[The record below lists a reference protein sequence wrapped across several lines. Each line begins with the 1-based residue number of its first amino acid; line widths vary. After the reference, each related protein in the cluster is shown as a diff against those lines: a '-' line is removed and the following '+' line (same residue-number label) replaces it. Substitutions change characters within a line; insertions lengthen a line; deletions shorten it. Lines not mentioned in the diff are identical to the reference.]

1 MASLSEKRLLVGFDD
16 LGIPDWTQVEFL
28 TFSREIRLCSLC
40 GVVSATTA
48 TIACQH
54 VLCSFCFRDQ
64 GEGPS
69 IVCPIDKVETPT
81 SKAKFERNNTE
92 LLLSLRVACVN
103 RRNGCRLL
111 DTLRGMKDH
120 LKQCEF
126 QAVQCQMCGKKI
138 KLHEVPG
145 HARKDC
151 SRIPKSDNSKRA
163 TAMPAAQLAGGPMRA
178 AAPKC
183 AGEQTM
189 NMGPMQ
195 GPPVKTVPSQV
206 MQPQTMPAQMVMQ
219 PMAMTPQAMMT
230 QHLQAPPVV
239 MQQAPWL
246 DEVAT
251 MQQKVNK
258 VHEDVRKMATRMQ
271 ALKDE
276 TARELDIFK
285 KELQKMKNE
294 KGDYSVIVNGI
305 SGLRSQM
312 KDNMADVTEEF
323 DAIKE
328 DMRVYGA
335 SIEDLG
341 ALKETMDLRIAD
353 VVKNVESLKDS
364 VEAYAKLGTM
374 VAEMK
379 SSIAAIQ
386 DMKHVMEFVN
396 DFEQTLLGDITGSSG
411 DKKKAFTQQV
421 EMLKKCVEVIDELK
435 CTVKHKDMEKVVTEL
450 RTIKDDLGKYST
462 LHDRVEGI
470 SSDLTGLKAVVKDAG
485 DFARTDSAIIQEYRA
500 ELEGY
505 RAEIK
510 LIQEKVH
517 KIDSDID
524 YLKSTSDNTKDKVGF
539 DEVVTEVSNIKT
551 KLEDF
556 DVLEES
562 LQETKDAL
570 LRIDVLSEE
579 LNKIREKT
587 NKLEESEIVRKD
599 TTKKLEEATT
609 QLSSLQTVNDSIQRL
624 QTSLQTLN
632 KRFIKKTEE
641 LQTSIGATVSEKLEA
656 SDKFKELA
664 ELKAS
669 LAEIKKDVQLLND
682 SKDSLPA
689 KNTAKQEGLTDV
701 VRDLKN
707 LKASMQTMQESSAS
721 MREKAKRYEE
731 LRKSVDV
738 IKENMKD
745 YEEFKTDFASLRK
758 TVEEKLKSTEN

>member
-48 TIACQH
+48 TVACQH

-69 IVCPIDKVETPT
+69 IICPIDKVETPT

-163 TAMPAAQLAGGPMRA
+163 AAMPAAQPAGGPMRA
-178 AAPKC
+178 APPKS

-195 GPPVKTVPSQV
+195 GPPVQTVPSQV

-219 PMAMTPQAMMT
+219 PMPMMT

-246 DEVAT
+246 DEVAM

-276 TARELDIFK
+276 TARELDVFK

-294 KGDYSVIVNGI
+294 KGDYSVIVNAI

-312 KDNMADVTEEF
+312 KDNMADVTDEF

-341 ALKETMDLRIAD
+341 ALKETMDLRIGD
-353 VVKNVESLKDS
+353 VVKNVEALKDS

-435 CTVKHKDMEKVVTEL
+435 STVKHKDMEQVVNEL
-450 RTIKDDLGKYST
+450 RTIKDDLGKYSV
-462 LHDRVEGI
+462 LHDKVEGI

-485 DFARTDSAIIQEYRA
+485 DFARSDPAMTQEYRA

-517 KIDSDID
+517 KINSDID
-524 YLKSTSDNTKDKVGF
+524 DLKSTSDDTKDKVGF

-587 NKLEESEIVRKD
+587 NKLEQSEIVSKE
-599 TTKKLEEATT
+599 TTKKLTEATN

-632 KRFIKKTEE
+632 KRFIRKTEE
-641 LQTSIGATVSEKLEA
+641 LQASIGATVSEKLEA
-656 SDKFKELA
+656 SEKFKELA

-669 LAEIKKDVQLLND
+669 LDEIKKDVQLLND
-682 SKDSLPA
+682 LRDSLPA
-689 KNTAKQEGLTDV
+689 KDTAKQEGLTDV
-701 VRDLKN
+701 VKDLKT
-707 LKASMQTMQESSAS
+707 LKASMQTMQDSSAS
-721 MREKAKRYEE
+721 MREKVKQYEE

-745 YEEFKTDFASLRK
+745 YQEFKTSFASLRK
-758 TVEEKLKSTEN
+758 TVEEKLKSAED

>member
-40 GVVSATTA
+40 GVVSASTA
-48 TIACQH
+48 TVGCQH

-69 IVCPIDKVETPT
+69 IVCPIDKVETST

-151 SRIPKSDNSKRA
+151 SRIPKSENSKRA
-163 TAMPAAQLAGGPMRA
+163 AAAPAAQPAVATMRT
-178 AAPKC
+178 APPKSM
-183 AGEQTM
+183 GEQTTT
-189 NMGPMQ
+189 MGQMQ
-195 GPPVKTVPSQV
+195 GQVAQTAPPQV
-206 MQPQTMPAQMVMQ
+206 MQAQAMPPQMVMQ
-219 PMAMTPQAMMT
+219 PMSMTPQAMMT
-230 QHLQAPPVV
+230 QHLQAAPVV

-251 MQQKVNK
+251 LQQKVNK

-294 KGDYSVIVNGI
+294 KGDYSMIVNGI

-312 KDNMADVTEEF
+312 KDNMVDVTDEF

-328 DMRVYGA
+328 EMRLYGA

-341 ALKETMDLRIAD
+341 ALKETMEMRIGD
-353 VVKNVESLKDS
+353 IVQHVESLKES
-364 VEAYAKLGTM
+364 VDAYANLSTT
-374 VAEMK
+374 VTEMK
-379 SSIAAIQ
+379 TSIAAIQ
-386 DMKHVMEFVN
+386 DMKHVMEFVS

-435 CTVKHKDMEKVVTEL
+435 STVKLKDMEQVVNEL
-450 RTIKDDLGKYST
+450 STIKDDLGKYSA
-462 LHDRVEGI
+462 LNDKVEGI
-470 SSDLTGLKAVVKDAG
+470 SSDLTGLKAVVKEAG
-485 DFARTDSAIIQEYRA
+485 DFARSNPALTREYRT

-505 RAEIK
+505 RAEVK
-510 LIQEKVH
+510 LIQEKMQ
-517 KIDSDID
+517 KIGTDID
-524 YLKSTSDNTKDKVGF
+524 HLKSTSDDTKDKVGL
-539 DEVVTEVSNIKT
+539 DEVVAEVSNLKM
-551 KLEDF
+551 KFEDF
-556 DVLEES
+556 DAIEES
-562 LQETKDAL
+562 LQETKDGF
-570 LRIDVLSEE
+570 LRINVLSVE
-579 LNKIREKT
+579 LDKIREKID
-587 NKLEESEIVRKD
+587 KLEQSEVMNKD
-599 TTKKLEEATT
+599 TAKKLEEATT
-609 QLSSLQTVNDSIQRL
+609 QLSSMQTVNESIQRL
-624 QTSLQTLN
+624 QNSLQTLN
-632 KRFIKKTEE
+632 KRFIRKTEE
-641 LQTSIGATVSEKLEA
+641 LQASIGATVSEKLEA
-656 SDKFKELA
+656 SEKFKELA
-664 ELKAS
+664 EVKATI
-669 LAEIKKDVQLLND
+669 AEVKKDVQLLND
-682 SKDSLPA
+682 LKDTLST
-689 KNTAKQEGLTDV
+689 KSGAKQEGLADV
-701 VRDLKN
+701 VKDLKT
-707 LKASMQTMQESSAS
+707 LKASMQTMKESTAS
-721 MREKAKRYEE
+721 IHEKVKHFEE
-731 LRKSVDV
+731 LRKSVDAM
-738 IKENMKD
+738 KKDMKD
-745 YEEFKTDFASLRK
+745 YQEFKTNFASLKK
-758 TVEEKLKSTEN
+758 TVEERLKSAED

>member
-48 TIACQH
+48 TVACQH

-69 IVCPIDKVETPT
+69 IICPIDKVETPT

-163 TAMPAAQLAGGPMRA
+163 AAMPATQPAGGPMRT
-178 AAPKC
+178 APPKS

-195 GPPVKTVPSQV
+195 GPPVQTVPSQV

-219 PMAMTPQAMMT
+219 PMPMMT

-246 DEVAT
+246 DEVAM

-276 TARELDIFK
+276 TARELDVFK

-294 KGDYSVIVNGI
+294 KGDYSVIVNAI

-312 KDNMADVTEEF
+312 KDNMADVTDEF

-341 ALKETMDLRIAD
+341 ALKETMDLRIGD
-353 VVKNVESLKDS
+353 VVKNVEALKDS

-435 CTVKHKDMEKVVTEL
+435 STVKHKDMEQVVNEL

-462 LHDRVEGI
+462 LHDKVEGI

-485 DFARTDSAIIQEYRA
+485 DFARSDPAMTQEYRA

-505 RAEIK
+505 RAEIN

-517 KIDSDID
+517 KISSDID
-524 YLKSTSDNTKDKVGF
+524 YLKSTSDDTKDKVGF

-587 NKLEESEIVRKD
+587 NKLEQSEIVSKE
-599 TTKKLEEATT
+599 TTKKLTEATN

-632 KRFIKKTEE
+632 KRFIRKTEE
-641 LQTSIGATVSEKLEA
+641 LQASIGATVSEKLEA
-656 SDKFKELA
+656 SEKFKELA

-669 LAEIKKDVQLLND
+669 LDEIKKDVQLLND
-682 SKDSLPA
+682 LRDSLPA
-689 KNTAKQEGLTDV
+689 KDTAKQEGLTDV
-701 VRDLKN
+701 VKDLKT
-707 LKASMQTMQESSAS
+707 LKASMQTMQDSSAS
-721 MREKAKRYEE
+721 MREKVKQYEE

-738 IKENMKD
+738 MKENMKD
-745 YEEFKTDFASLRK
+745 YQEFKTSFASLRK
-758 TVEEKLKSTEN
+758 TVEEKLKSAED